1 MKWINK
7 LFGYNSTKSNQKEAM
22 DEVVNV
28 FKNATATNA
37 LVISP
42 REKITNESN
51 KHTVRSLNKL
61 NKKQLIDLATDELGI
76 EIDKRNKKVDII
88 NQFLAETSKD

>member
-7 LFGYNSTKSNQKEAM
+7 LFGYNSTESNQKEAM

-42 REKITNESN
+42 REEITNESN

-61 NKKQLIDLATDELGI
+61 NKKGSTFSSLSGPPKL
-76 EIDKRNKKVDII
+76 NNII
-88 NQFLAETSKD
+88 AFFI